1 MQEMYKLEGTVL
13 TVVLPQDVDHPV
25 TDLVRRE
32 TDHII
37 NQNYIRKIVF
47 DFTHTEFMD
56 SSGVGL
62 LMGRYRAMGM
72 RKESIQAVGVS
83 RHIDRLLPFVG
94 SASLYR
100 NSESRGGRSMK
111 ENTNEMILVFDSMP
125 VNEGLAR
132 ITAASFCTQ
141 LNPTLEEVADLKT
154 AVSEAVTNCI
164 IHGYEGEIN
173 KIEMK
178 LQYHRSANCMCILQI
193 MESESRT
200 LRRRWNR
207 CIRRSRTMSARG
219 WDLPLWRHLWMRY
232 V

>member
-1 MQEMYKLEGTVL
+1 MQEMYKLEGAVL

-83 RHIDRLLPFVG
+83 RHIDRLLHL
-94 SASLYR
+94 S
-100 NSESRGGRSMK
+100 
-111 ENTNEMILVFDSMP
+111 
-125 VNEGLAR
+125 GLHRYIEIQKA
-132 ITAASFCTQ
+132 
-141 LNPTLEEVADLKT
+141 EEE
-154 AVSEAVTNCI
+154 EA
-164 IHGYEGEIN
+164 
-173 KIEMK
+173 
-178 LQYHRSANCMCILQI
+178 
-193 MESESRT
+193 
-200 LRRRWNR
+200 
-207 CIRRSRTMSARG
+207 
-219 WDLPLWRHLWMRY
+219 
-232 V
+232 